1 MLGYVGQRIG
11 MNIIDSACTLPVP
24 MRADPTLLTSGFA
37 WVNAPP
43 VGNQAGFFSNSSAV
57 WAALSGAL
65 TVTTATPPSASCL
78 VLRFRAGSTF
88 TAAAGGVGNLHL
100 GSDAFIALE
109 AEL

>member
-1 MLGYVGQRIG
+1 L
-11 MNIIDSACTLPVP
+11 NIIDAVCVLPVP
-24 MRADPTLLTSGFA
+24 MRADPTLLTSGFT

-57 WAALSGAL
+57 WSALAGTL
-65 TVTTATPPSASCL
+65 TVTTATPASASCV
-78 VLRFRAGSTF
+78 VLRLRAGSTF
-88 TAAAGGVGNLHL
+88 SAAAGGVGNLHL

>member
-11 MNIIDSACTLPVP
+11 MNIIDAACTLPVP

-43 VGNQAGFFSNSSAV
+43 EGNQAGFYSNSSAL
-57 WAALSGAL
+57 WAALTGSL
-65 TVTTATPPSASCL
+65 TVTTATPASTTGL
-78 VLRFRAGSTF
+78 ILRFRAGSSF
-88 TAAAGGVGNLHL
+88 TAAAGGIGNVHL

>member
-1 MLGYVGQRIG
+1 
-11 MNIIDSACTLPVP
+11 

-43 VGNQAGFFSNSSAV
+43 VGNQVGFFSNSSAV
-57 WAALSGAL
+57 WSALTGAL
-65 TVTTATPPSASCL
+65 TVTSAAPPSASCL

-88 TAAAGGVGNLHL
+88 SAAAGGVGNLHL